1 MNAKNIKENS
11 LKPINQLTKKFP
23 NAYQFCNGD
32 TNKCVLFL
40 RKDVYPYK
48 YVDSW
53 KRFYEKLSPD
63 KKAFYS
69 ELYLEDITDK
79 DNRHAQKYLKKY
91 LRNYMLKSI

>member
-11 LKPINQLTKKFP
+11 LKPINQLTKNFP

-32 TNKCVLFL
+32 TDKCILFL
-40 RKDVYPYK
+40 RKAVYPYK

-63 KKAFYS
+63 KKSF
-69 ELYLEDITDK
+69 L
-79 DNRHAQKYLKKY
+79 Q
-91 LRNYMLKSI
+91 